1 MLIIMRITTTTTT
14 TAATAITITISINIT
29 TNATTTTT
37 TIDIAIAIS
46 TVIIAIV
53 FDNIIIT
60 LILIIVSILI
70 GVSIVFFL
78 SWAPINCFNMAL
90 DLLGIVQV
98 NFIRVTKD
106 EENYYESVLSSPKS
120 QDFKYKRRYIFEILK
135 YT

>member
-1 MLIIMRITTTTTT
+1 MARRRRTNRCVTT
-14 TAATAITITISINIT
+14 ITITTLKIFISIPIVITNNNIP
-29 TNATTTTT
+29 
-37 TIDIAIAIS
+37 
-46 TVIIAIV
+46 
-53 FDNIIIT
+53 
-60 LILIIVSILI
+60 LILLIGSILI

-78 SWAPINCFNMAL
+78 SWAPINCFNMVL

-135 YT
+135 YTWLAISNLCTQLEGIYI

>member
-1 MLIIMRITTTTTT
+1 MNIFPLLASIFSRTVF
-14 TAATAITITISINIT
+14 ISIPIVITNNNIP
-29 TNATTTTT
+29 
-37 TIDIAIAIS
+37 
-46 TVIIAIV
+46 
-53 FDNIIIT
+53 
-60 LILIIVSILI
+60 LILLIGSILI

-78 SWAPINCFNMAL
+78 SWAPINCFNMVL